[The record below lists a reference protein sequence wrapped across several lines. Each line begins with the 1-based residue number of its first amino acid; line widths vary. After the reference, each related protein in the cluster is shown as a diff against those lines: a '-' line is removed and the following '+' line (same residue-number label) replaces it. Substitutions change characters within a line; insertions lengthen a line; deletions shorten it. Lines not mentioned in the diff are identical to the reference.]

1 MSAKPLSDKVLQ
13 DTVAAVTKAGN
24 QRDAAKALGVRQS
37 TLSDRLK
44 QAVQR
49 KLCDVNVSAPTGFKQ
64 QNEAEKDRKII
75 YLKDE
80 VSRLSK
86 ALTNA
91 HRETNA
97 EDLLRELL
105 GNIVDRPVEPPDW
118 MAKPPVRGKHKAT
131 PEVPVSI
138 FSDLHAG
145 EVVQKL
151 EVNGMNEYNTEIAHA
166 RTERYFS
173 KLIEL
178 TTQFHTGNYPGL
190 VLAYGG
196 DMVSGGLHEELRK
209 TDDMEAGEAALAVR
223 SWMKEGIRRAVDQF
237 GRVYIPGVAGNH
249 GRMTHRPEFKK
260 YFKKNW
266 DWLIFMLL
274 KSDFQDD
281 KRVTFDFRPSNDV
294 YFRVFNERYLLAH
307 GDMLGVKG
315 GDGIIGSIGP
325 IMRGEVKV
333 SGQSSAMGRPI
344 DKLLIGHWHQRLWLP
359 RTIVNNAVKGFDEFA
374 MKALGAKPD
383 RATQALWYVHPIIGM
398 TAHWDIYVTKI
409 AAREQTPWVSWQG

>member
-1 MSAKPLSDKVLQ
+1 MASGRKVTDDELLA
-13 DTVAAVTKAGN
+13 TVVAFAACGN
-24 QRDAAKALGVRQS
+24 QRDAAAKLGITQGAVCQRMARAKIKNITTTS
-37 TLSDRLK
+37 TLRPNKYDTS
-44 QAVQR
+44 
-49 KLCDVNVSAPTGFKQ
+49 
-64 QNEAEKDRKII
+64 EKEKRIV
-75 YLKDE
+75 YLTDE
-80 VSRLSK
+80 VSRLRT
-86 ALTNA
+86 ALKTS
-91 HRETNA
+91 HREANT
-97 EDLLRELL
+97 EDLLREML
-105 GNIVDRPVEPPDW
+105 GHIVDAPSDPPDW
-118 MAKPPVRGKHKAT
+118 TFKPPVRGKHKAT

-151 EVNGMNEYNTEIAHA
+151 EVNGMNEFNTPEAEK

-178 TTQFHTGNYPGL
+178 PTHFHTGNYPG
-190 VLAYGG
+190 VVMAYGG

-209 TDDMEAGEAALAVR
+209 TDDMEAAEAALAVR
-223 SWMKEGIRRAVDQF
+223 AWLKEGIRRLADQF
-237 GRVYIPGVAGNH
+237 GRVYVPGVAGNH

-274 KSDFQDD
+274 KADFQDD

-294 YFRVFNERYLLAH
+294 YFRVFGQRYLLAH

-359 RTIVNNAVKGFDEFA
+359 RTTVNGAVKGFDEFA

-383 RATQALWYVHPIIGM
+383 RATQALWYVHPVIGQ

-409 AAREQTPWVSWQG
+409 AAGATTPWVSWQE